1 MQQVNSPSAT
11 SNKFCHQVQLA
22 TKQLT
27 KVLCSP
33 IAEYADPR
41 QQRATS
47 VTIASD
53 DNVTFSP
60 AGLIFAFDAMGRPS
74 VNGNNR
80 KIEIT
85 ITGEQALQVII
96 ESEGYIHAS

>member
-1 MQQVNSPSAT
+1 MQQVNSPFAT

-53 DNVTFSP
+53 DSVTFSP